1 MKERLALSRSARE
14 IAGTAIGG
22 NLREMSPHRFP
33 AANLSRI
40 IRMPPPTIVS
50 TIPLEPSPR
59 VIRMDP
65 PLRPPHRERLARV
78 HPEEVALRVALLGS
92 ELRPPKPRFRK
103 FPPPVAKVN
112 TAKDAKLKHFPRCKV
127 RFEFRIKML
136 PLRLREFIPI
146 PPLHGIVYDDGLMIH
161 TRSQCSRTSLWKVF
175 LINWLKLCSIQSSDK
190 PFVCRLE
197 CSPL

>member
-1 MKERLALSRSARE
+1 MRKTPHEIAGSFSYLPTVIRPMKECLALSRSTRK

-92 ELRPPKPRFRK
+92 ELRLPKPRFRK
-103 FPPPVAKVN
+103 FPPPIPKVD
-112 TAKDAKLKHFPRCKV
+112 TAKDAELKHFRGREIRPKL
-127 RFEFRIKML
+127 RIEVP
-136 PLRLREFIPI
+136 PLRLREFVPI
-146 PPLHGIVYDDGLMIH
+146 PPLHGIVYDDSLMIH
-161 TRSQCSRTSLWKVF
+161 TRYFTVPSHQK
-175 LINWLKLCSIQSSDK
+175 
-190 PFVCRLE
+190 
-197 CSPL
+197 SPLK